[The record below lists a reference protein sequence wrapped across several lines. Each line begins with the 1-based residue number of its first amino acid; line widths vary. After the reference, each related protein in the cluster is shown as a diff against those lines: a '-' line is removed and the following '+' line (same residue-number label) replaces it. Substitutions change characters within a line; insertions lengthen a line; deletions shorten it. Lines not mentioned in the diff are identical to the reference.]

1 MDAKQIISK
10 IESGDYKIEY
20 AEECN
25 CSGIWSVERGE
36 LVFEPGNDVDWE
48 ALVLS
53 VDGAIVADCIRGGDR
68 HVYVDGV
75 TESDIPDDV
84 WSQMRLPEILN
95 SGEVGNQEHDRKMRE
110 TLIDWLMTGDY
121 SLAKDDER
129 GFANEYTMILTETS
143 ESVTVTREQAE
154 AWADDYLYRGDAA
167 TEAFVGLRI
176 VETSDF

>member
-10 IESGDYKIEY
+10 IESGEYKIEY

-48 ALVLS
+48 AMILS
-53 VDGAIVADCIRGGDR
+53 VGSVTVADRIRGGDR
-68 HVYVDGV
+68 HVYAEGV
-75 TESDIPDDV
+75 TEDDIPDDV

-95 SGEVGNQEHDRKMRE
+95 SGEAANAAHESKMRE
-110 TLIDWLMTGDY
+110 TLIDWLMEGDY
-121 SLAKDDER
+121 SLSRDNLR
-129 GFANEYTMILTETS
+129 GFANEYDMVLTETS
-143 ESVTVTREQAE
+143 EPVTVTREQAE
-154 AWADDYLYRGDAA
+154 SWADDYLYRGDAA
-167 TEAFVGLRI
+167 TEAFVGLQI